1 MPIVAD
7 RLFSRQDFQ
16 RKGSREFMVCMDFA
30 YRGQMELSL
39 LGEVSVTGKL
49 SPGLARGLGA

>member
-1 MPIVAD
+1 
-7 RLFSRQDFQ
+7 
-16 RKGSREFMVCMDFA
+16 MVCMDFA

-49 SPGLARGLGA
+49 SPGLARGLGAGLARALGA